1 MKPAHTSGAAIAIA
15 TALLIL
21 AVDAPL
27 GVASAAGARGKVR
40 RRQFLQGQER
50 LRRQERLPRPERL
63 QGPGLSRAD
72 QGRMQ
77 QDPRH
82 KVQAV

>member
-1 MKPAHTSGAAIAIA
+1 MKPAHKSGAAIAIA
-15 TALLIL
+15 VAALIV
-21 AVDAPL
+21 AVGTPM
-27 GVASAAGARGKVR
+27 GVASAGARGKVH

-50 LRRQERLPRPERL
+50 LRWQERLSRPERL
-63 QGPGLSRAD
+63 QGPGLIPTD

-82 KVQAV
+82 KISKP